1 MAVQMPNN
9 DMRQMIVEQ
18 LAYVEGRDSAEV
30 QARIDSSGGDLEI
43 DSKLGQTVA
52 IRVAVLLDMEDLI
65 RPEDQKRKNLT
76 TINALEE
83 LINRRVAESEAR
95 EA

>member
-1 MAVQMPNN
+1 MPNN

-30 QARIDSSGGDLEI
+30 QSRIDSSGGDLEI

-52 IRVAVLLDMEDLI
+52 VRVAVLLDMEDLI

-83 LINRRVAESEAR
+83 LINQRVAESEAR